1 MLENM
6 KKINKQVTDWQ
17 INQVRLAGKQ
27 AQTTLTNTISAW
39 EQTVETAAA
48 LRQDLLDNTK
58 STTGK

>member
-6 KKINKQVTDWQ
+6 KKLNKQVTDWQ

-39 EQTVETAAA
+39 EQTVEASAA
-48 LRQDLLDNTK
+48 LQQDLLNNTK
-58 STTGK
+58 APTTK

>member
-48 LRQDLLDNTK
+48 LQHDLLDNTK

>member
-39 EQTVETAAA
+39 EQTVETTAA
-48 LRQDLLDNTK
+48 LQQDLLDNTK
-58 STTGK
+58 ATTSK

>member
-39 EQTVETAAA
+39 EQTGETAAA
-48 LRQDLLDNTK
+48 LQQDLLDNTK